1 MNNLKNNTAP
11 VSLIGISGK
20 MGHGKDTVAKI
31 IQYVISLND
40 GSLLRHHQN
49 LDNFLNGSM
58 IEIPSEW
65 TIKKFATPI
74 KQIASIMTG
83 ISIEKM
89 ETQEDKEVMLGEK
102 WTKIDWIVNIA
113 NPSMDEPSI
122 KHVKKQ
128 SLRELLQRI
137 GDVMLQIHSDWL
149 LNVMFRDYTLTRY
162 QYKDENEGYSTYP
175 NWIISDLR
183 KPNEYNKI
191 KELGGKCIKVVK
203 TLSDKD
209 KEELIVDFHR
219 NSFDDL
225 SLDTE
230 EALRTYCQEHLK
242 GASLETI
249 QNSIA
254 LPDFIQW
261 YNDNTDTHISETALD
276 NITDWDYI
284 IEAEHGDIDS
294 LVEQVKEMLIKFEI
308 L

>member
-31 IQYVISLND
+31 IQYLIATS
-40 GSLLRHHQN
+40 RHNHNMTFYEYQDIF
-49 LDNFLNGSM
+49 LDSDKW
-58 IEIPSEW
+58 SEW
-65 TIKKFATPI
+65 KIKKFATPI

-89 ETQEDKEVMLGEK
+89 ETQEDKEVMLGEEWYK
-102 WTKIDWIVNIA
+102 SCSLINCDVCKEEKLCKVRFTNNKY
-113 NPSMDEPSI
+113 I
-122 KHVKKQ
+122 KT
-128 SLRELLQRI
+128 SLRRLLQRI

-191 KELGGKCIKVVK
+191 KELGGKCIKIIK
-203 TLSDKD
+203 TP
-209 KEELIVDFHR
+209 
-219 NSFDDL
+219 N
-225 SLDTE
+225 
-230 EALRTYCQEHLK
+230 LK
-242 GASLETI
+242 GNDAFKQIYEVMPSE
-249 QNSIA
+249 
-254 LPDFIQW
+254 
-261 YNDNTDTHISETALD
+261 YNHISETAL
-276 NITDWDYI
+276 NSITDWDYI
-284 IEAEHGDIDS
+284 IDAEHGDIDS
-294 LVEQVKEMLIKFEI
+294 LIKQVKEMLIKFKI

>member
-31 IQYVISLND
+31 IQYLIATS
-40 GSLLRHHQN
+40 RHNHNMTFYEYQDVF
-49 LDNFLNGSM
+49 LDSDKW
-58 IEIPSEW
+58 SEW
-65 TIKKFATPI
+65 KIKKFATPI

-89 ETQEDKEVMLGEK
+89 ETQEDKEVMLSDE
-102 WTKIDWIVNIA
+102 WNIVNWVVNLA
-113 NPSMDEPSI
+113 NPSSDEPSI

-128 SLRELLQRI
+128 SLRELLQSV
-137 GDVMLQIHSDWL
+137 GDVMLQIHPDWL

-191 KELGGKCIKVVK
+191 KELGGKCIKIIK
-203 TLSDKD
+203 TP
-209 KEELIVDFHR
+209 
-219 NSFDDL
+219 N
-225 SLDTE
+225 
-230 EALRTYCQEHLK
+230 LK
-242 GASLETI
+242 G
-249 QNSIA
+249 
-254 LPDFIQW
+254 
-261 YNDNTDTHISETALD
+261 NDAFKQIYEAIPSEYTHISETALD
-276 NITDWDYI
+276 SITNWDYV
-284 IEAEHGDIDS
+284 IEAEHGDISS
-294 LVEQVKEMLIKFEI
+294 LIKQVKEMLIKFKI